1 VPDRGLNVL
10 AVDDDAA
17 ALAQLARSLGA
28 SALVDR
34 VERAD
39 GSQQAL
45 MTLLDTPFDA
55 LFLAVE
61 MPGFGGLALAR
72 VLQRFVH
79 PPAVVFVT
87 ATESAAVEAF
97 ELDAVDYLVKPVAP
111 ARLHAALERVA
122 VGAESATTADAP
134 AEPAGSD
141 EGVVLLDNSH
151 GGGTR
156 LLARSSILFL
166 EANGDYIRVHADEG
180 RFLLRARLT
189 EIELSWESFGFVRV
203 HRGYIVNLRRATEM
217 RSSGNGAAMIVM
229 ADGSDVPIS
238 RRQVGE
244 LRRRL
249 AIQWHPG
256 HASVVGTSRRAALHG

>member
-1 VPDRGLNVL
+1 MPDHGLTVL
-10 AVDDDAA
+10 AVDDDGA
-17 ALAQLARSLGA
+17 ALAKLVRGLG
-28 SALVDR
+28 SSGLVDR
-34 VERAD
+34 VDSA
-39 GSQQAL
+39 GGAQQAL
-45 MTLLDTPFDA
+45 MMLLDSPFDA
-55 LFLAVE
+55 LFLAVQ
-61 MPGFGGLALAR
+61 MPGFSGLALAR
-72 VLQRFVH
+72 VLQHFAH

-87 ATESAAVEAF
+87 ADESAAVEAF
-97 ELDAVDYLVKPVAP
+97 ELDAVDYLVKPVTP

-122 VGAESATTADAP
+122 VGSESATTAEVP
-134 AEPAGSD
+134 AEAAGPD

-189 EIELSWESFGFVRV
+189 DIEFSWESFGFVRV

-217 RSSGNGAAMIVM
+217 RAPLNGAVMIVM
-229 ADGSDVPIS
+229 ADGSEVPIS

-249 AIQWHPG
+249 ATQWHPG
-256 HASVVGTSRRAALHG
+256 HPSVVGTSRRAALHG